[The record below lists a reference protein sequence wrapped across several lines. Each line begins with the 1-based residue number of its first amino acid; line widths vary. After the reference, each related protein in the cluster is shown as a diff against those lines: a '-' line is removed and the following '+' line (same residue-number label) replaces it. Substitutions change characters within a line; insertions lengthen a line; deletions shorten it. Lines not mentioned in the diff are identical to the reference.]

1 MDKERIFSVA
11 VDGPAGAGKS
21 TVARGAAKRL
31 GIVYVDTGAMYR
43 AMGLKALRLGVP
55 ADSEERVLPIL
66 DDTEITLRFIAGEQH
81 IFLDGEDVT
90 GLIRTQEVSNAASKI
105 SAIPAVRRKMVAIQ
119 QKLAEGV
126 SLTMDGRDICS
137 YVLPGAEYKFFVT
150 ASPDAR
156 TARRYKE
163 LSEKGTL
170 GSMTFND
177 LLVEMHE
184 RDARDSGRDCM
195 PLKKAPDAVL
205 IDTTYM
211 SIEESIDA
219 LLHYIDRASE
229 A

>member
-1 MDKERIFSVA
+1 MDKKRIFSVA

-21 TVARGAAKRL
+21 TVAKGAAKRL

-55 ADSEERVLPIL
+55 ADCEERVLPIL
-66 DDTEITLRFIAGEQH
+66 DATEITLRFISGEQH

-137 YVLPGAEYKFFVT
+137 YVLPDAEYKFFVT

-163 LSEKGTL
+163 LSEKGAL
-170 GSMTFND
+170 GGMTFND

-211 SIEESIDA
+211 SIDESIEA
-219 LLHYIDRASE
+219 LLHYIPRDPE